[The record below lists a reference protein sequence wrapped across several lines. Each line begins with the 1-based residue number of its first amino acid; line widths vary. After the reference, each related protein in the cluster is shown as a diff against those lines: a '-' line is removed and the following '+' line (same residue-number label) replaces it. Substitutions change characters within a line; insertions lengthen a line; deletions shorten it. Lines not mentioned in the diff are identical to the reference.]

1 MADYSQKTKEELINE
16 LQKLEEG
23 YRLLEK
29 ENKYRILESD
39 EKFKIIF
46 ESANCG
52 KSITL
57 ITGEIHVNKAFC
69 DLLGYTAE
77 ELQNKKWQ
85 DITYTDDIEVTQKEV
100 EKLLGGA
107 IKETRFNKRY
117 LHKNGS
123 VIWAD
128 VSVAIQ
134 YDAVQNPQYFIT
146 TIIDITTRKLAE
158 DALQMSEANFRN
170 LAENTNGG
178 ILIALATGRIIYAS
192 PQACLL
198 LGYTVEEALEL
209 SQVDLLNAE
218 DYPRMKQRLQNRIA
232 GLYEPPVYEG
242 LLKRK
247 DGTSFDAEIYA
258 SRTYWQNQTCNM
270 VLFHD
275 ITARKQLEAALIAS
289 TEFTKNLINTMQDG
303 FSVLDINGVHTDVN
317 ASLCQLTG
325 FSSEELIGT
334 GMPHKYWPPE
344 EYGQIET
351 GFQEMTTGGV
361 QNLELLFMNKNG
373 TRFPVI
379 VSPSELKDPN
389 GNTIGYSATVKD
401 ITNLKLAQK
410 ELLLSEAKFRRTF
423 DQSPVASAM
432 VDLDKKF
439 IKCNEAFCNFI
450 GYTENELIGNSISF
464 ITYPEDAQVGMDQ
477 LKQLALGQLDLV
489 RFQKRYLKKDG
500 TVLFGDIS
508 ISLIHDKENK
518 PLYFLPIIQDVSE
531 RVVAEKAIRD
541 AEANARAI
549 MEATPDTL
557 ILLDE
562 NGFVIDTNEAHAIR
576 FGLKREDLISKCIY
590 TILPD
595 DVAAYRKR
603 LIRQVVETQKPVFG
617 EDIRNNRITEY
628 SIFPVVSDN
637 KNRRVAVFAKDITDR
652 RNTELNV
659 KQNEERLK
667 SLVRIF
673 QFNAENT
680 QALLDFTLEEAILL
694 TGSKIGYIYFY
705 DEQAELFTLFSWSK
719 QVMEQCL
726 IKEPRTQYDLRDTGI
741 WGEAVRQ
748 RKPIMLNNFQVPH
761 PLQKGYPEGHAPLSK
776 FLTIPVLIENK
787 IEAVVGVGN
796 KDTDYNET
804 DVLHLTLLMDSTW
817 KVVRKMQIDELL
829 KNQNEELQ
837 QLNAQKD
844 KFFSIIAHDLRGP
857 FNGFLGLSE
866 IMVKDLPSLTMP
878 EIQRIA
884 VTLNNSATNLFRLL
898 ENLLSWST
906 IKQGIISYNP
916 KPLKLHQILADCIE
930 LNQESAINKRIEIQ
944 IAFLDEFIVFA
955 DTDLLQTIVRNL
967 VSNAVK
973 FTPKGGKVEVLAKP
987 FSNQYVQISVK
998 DSGIGMNREI
1008 CDNLFNLGYK
1018 TNRRGTDGESSTG
1031 LGLLLCK
1038 EFIEK
1043 HNGKLWVE
1051 SEEGK
1056 GSTFHFTI
1064 PFDESHVQKIGN
1076 IDLTHSSRTPDSL
1089 NLKILIAE
1097 DDEVSDSLLTID
1109 VQKISRKII
1118 KATTGVATVEY
1129 CRQNPDLDLILMD
1142 IQMPELGGYEATRQI
1157 REFNKNVVIIA
1168 QTAYGLSGDRE
1179 KAIEAGCNDYI
1190 SKPINK
1196 AELLAMISKHC
1207 LK

>member
-1 MADYSQKTKEELINE
+1 MADYSQKTKEELIYE
-16 LQKLEEG
+16 LQKLEEN

-85 DITYTDDIEVTQKEV
+85 DVTHFDDIEVTQKEV
-100 EKLLGGA
+100 DKLLGGA

-128 VSVAIQ
+128 ISVAIQ
-134 YDAVQNPQYFIT
+134 FDAAHNPQYFIT
-146 TIIDITTRKLAE
+146 TIIDITSRKLAE
-158 DALQMSEANFRN
+158 EALQMSEANFRN

-178 ILIALATGRIIYAS
+178 ILIALTTGRIIYAS
-192 PQACLL
+192 PQACEL
-198 LGYTVEEALEL
+198 LGYTGEEALKL

-218 DYPRMKQRLQNRIA
+218 DYPRMKQRLQNRVA
-232 GLYEPPVYEG
+232 GLNEPPVYET

-247 DGTSFDAEIYA
+247 DGTSFDAEIFE
-258 SRTYWQNQTCNM
+258 SKTTWQNQACNM
-270 VLFHD
+270 ALFHD
-275 ITARKQLEAALIAS
+275 ITARKQLEAALFAS
-289 TEFTKNLINTMQDG
+289 TNFTKTLINSMQDG
-303 FSVLDINGVHTDVN
+303 FSVLDTNGVHTDVN
-317 ASLCQLTG
+317 DSLCQLTG
-325 FSSEELIGT
+325 FSRDELIGT
-334 GMPHKYWPPE
+334 GLPHKYWPPE
-344 EYGQIET
+344 EYEHNET
-351 GFQEMTTGGV
+351 DFQKLTTGGV
-361 QNLELLFMNKNG
+361 YNFELVLMKKNG
-373 TRFPVI
+373 IRFPAI
-379 VSPSELKDPN
+379 VSPATIKDQT
-389 GNTIGYSATVKD
+389 GNTIGYSATIKD
-401 ITNLKLAQK
+401 ITDLKLAQK

-450 GYTENELIGNSISF
+450 GYTENELLGKSITF
-464 ITYPEDAQVGMDQ
+464 ITYPEDVQVGMDQ
-477 LKQLALGQLDLV
+477 LKQLADGQLDLV

-508 ISLIHDKENK
+508 ISLLHDKDNK
-518 PLYFLPIIQDVSE
+518 PLYFLPIIQDISE
-531 RVVAEKAIRD
+531 RVKADKAIRD

-576 FGLKREDLISKCIY
+576 FGLKRADLISKCIY
-590 TILPD
+590 TFLPD

-603 LIRQVVETQKPVFG
+603 LVRQVVETQKPATG
-617 EDIRNNRITEY
+617 DDIRNNRITEY
-628 SIFPVVSDN
+628 SIFPVASDN
-637 KNRRVAVFAKDITDR
+637 RNRRVAVFAKDITDR
-652 RNTELNV
+652 KNAELNL

-705 DEQAELFTLFSWSK
+705 DEQSEQFTLFSWSK
-719 QVMEQCL
+719 QVMKECL
-726 IKEPRTQYDLRDTGI
+726 ITEPRTKYNLRDTGI

-748 RKPIMLNNFQVPH
+748 QKPIIVNNFQAPH
-761 PLQKGYPEGHAPLSK
+761 PLRKGYPDGHAHLDK
-776 FLTIPVLIENK
+776 FLTIPVIIDEK
-787 IEAVVGVGN
+787 IVAVVGVGN
-796 KDTDYNET
+796 KDADYNET

-817 KVVRKMQIDELL
+817 KVVSKMQIEKLI
-829 KNQNEELQ
+829 KNQNEELR

-844 KFFSIIAHDLRGP
+844 KFFSIIAHDLRGS
-857 FNGFLGLSE
+857 FNGFLRLSE
-866 IMVKDLPSLTMP
+866 IMVQDLPGFSMA
-878 EIQRIA
+878 EIQNIA
-884 VTLNNSATNLFRLL
+884 VKINNSATNLFRLL

-906 IKQGIISYNP
+906 IKQGMVPYNP
-916 KPLKLHQILADCIE
+916 KPLKLQQILADCIE

-944 IAFLDEFIVFA
+944 IAFGDEFIVFA

-973 FTPKGGKVEVLAKP
+973 FTHKGGKVEFSAKP
-987 FSNQYVQISVK
+987 YSNQQIQISVK
-998 DSGIGMNREI
+998 DSGIGMNREMSE
-1008 CDNLFNLGYK
+1008 NLFNLGFR
-1018 TNRRGTDGESSTG
+1018 TNRKGTDGELSTG

-1038 EFIEK
+1038 EFVEK

-1064 PFDESHVQKIGN
+1064 PFDVTQEQKIAN
-1076 IDLTHSSRTPDSL
+1076 IDLAHSSQIPDSL

-1097 DDEVSDSLLTID
+1097 IDEVSDSLLSVDIK
-1109 VQKISRKII
+1109 KISRKII
-1118 KATTGVATVEY
+1118 KTTTGVATVE
-1129 CRQNPDLDLILMD
+1129 CFRDNPDIDLILIEMRMPDMD
-1142 IQMPELGGYEATRQI
+1142 GYEVTKLI
-1157 REFNKNVVIIA
+1157 RRFNQKVIIIA
-1168 QTAYGLSGDRE
+1168 QSAHGLLDDRE

-1190 SKPINK
+1190 TKPINQYSVK
-1196 AELLAMISKHC
+1196 F
-1207 LK
+1207 